1 MSAMFLVQFAI
12 VLLCIL
18 VGARIGGIGLGVMGG
33 VGLSILAFGFGLKPA
48 GLPIDVMLMI
58 MAVVS
63 AAAAMQAA
71 GGLDYM
77 IKIATNILRRNP
89 KYITFMAPAVT
100 WTFTVLAGTGHV
112 AYSVLPVIAE
122 VSRHNGIRPERPL
135 SMAVI
140 ASQFAIVASPIAAA
154 VVSVVA
160 FLEPQ
165 GISLLNVLLVT
176 IPSTILGLFCACL
189 IVNKL
194 GKELKDDPKYQ
205 QLLQDPDY
213 LKKVGSATAEEKIEI
228 KPTAKLSV
236 GLFLFGAFLV
246 VFMGAVPTVIKN
258 ITAAYNG
265 EVTGFAKTVVDI
277 LSLFR
282 PTFDGK
288 PMGMAHTIEIV
299 MLTVGAL
306 IILTCKPNGN
316 AITQGSVFHAGMRAV
331 IAIFGIAW
339 LGDTLMQAHITEVK
353 EMVKDLVQTAP
364 WAFAL
369 ALFVL
374 SVLVNSQG
382 ATVATLFPVGIAL
395 GIPAPILIGVFV
407 AVNGYFF
414 IPNYGPII
422 ASIDFDSTGT
432 TKIGKFIFN
441 HSFMLPGL
449 LSMAF
454 SLGFGLLFA
463 NMFL

>member
-1 MSAMFLVQFAI
+1 MSAMFILQFAI

-18 VGARIGGIGLGVMGG
+18 IGARVGGIGLGVFGG
-33 VGLSILAFGFGLKPA
+33 LGLAILSFGFGLKPA
-48 GLPIDVMLMI
+48 GLPIDVMFMI

-89 KYITFMAPAVT
+89 KYITFIAPLVT

-122 VSRHNGIRPERPL
+122 VSRHNGVRPERPL

-154 VVSVVA
+154 VVAVVA

-165 GISLLNVLLVT
+165 GVTLGDVLLVT
-176 IPSTILGLFCACL
+176 IPSTLLGIMLACVF
-189 IVNKL
+189 VNKM
-194 GKELKDDPKYQ
+194 GKELKDDPHYQ
-205 QLLQDPDY
+205 KLLQDPEYVKANHTDTNPSE
-213 LKKVGSATAEEKIEI
+213 VVI
-228 KPTAKLSV
+228 KPTAKVSV
-236 GLFLFGAFLV
+236 GLFLFGALLV
-246 VFMGAVPTVIKN
+246 VLLGAMP
-258 ITAAYNG
+258 
-265 EVTGFAKTVVDI
+265 
-277 LSLFR
+277 SLR
-282 PTFDGK
+282 PVFDGK
-288 PMGMAHTIEIV
+288 PMGMAHAIEIV

-306 IILTCKPNGN
+306 IIFFCKPDGDE
-316 AITQGSVFHAGMRAV
+316 ITKGSIFHAGMRAV

-339 LGDTLMQAHITEVK
+339 LGDTLMQAHMTEVK
-353 EMVKDLVQTAP
+353 EMVSGLVEAAP

-374 SVLVNSQG
+374 SILVNSQG
-382 ATVATLFPVGIAL
+382 ATVATLFPLAVAI

-422 ASIDFDSTGT
+422 ASIDFDTTGT
-432 TKIGKFIFN
+432 TRIGKYIFN

-449 LSMAF
+449 ISMAF
-454 SLGFGLLFA
+454 CLGLGLLFA
-463 NMFL
+463 QIFL

>member
-1 MSAMFLVQFAI
+1 MSTMFLVQFAI

-18 VGARIGGIGLGVMGG
+18 VGARVGGIGLGVFGG
-33 VGLSILAFGFGLKPA
+33 LGLAILSFGFGLKPA
-48 GLPIDVMLMI
+48 GLPIDVMFMI

-89 KYITFMAPAVT
+89 KHITFIAPLVT

-122 VSRHNGIRPERPL
+122 VSRHSGIRPERPL

-154 VVSVVA
+154 VVAVVA

-165 GISLLNVLLVT
+165 GIHLGDVLMVT
-176 IPSTILGLFCACL
+176 IPSTLAGILLACVF
-189 IVNKL
+189 VNKM
-194 GKELKDDPKYQ
+194 GKELKDDPEYQRRLKDPKYA
-205 QLLQDPDY
+205 DTFN
-213 LKKVGSATAEEKIEI
+213 STASSTEIEVS
-228 KPTAKLSV
+228 KTAKISV
-236 GLFLFGAFLV
+236 SLFLFGALLV
-246 VFMGAVPTVIKN
+246 VLMGAMP
-258 ITAAYNG
+258 
-265 EVTGFAKTVVDI
+265 
-277 LSLFR
+277 SLR
-282 PTFDGK
+282 PVFDGK
-288 PMGMAHTIEIV
+288 PMGMAHTIEII
-299 MLTVGAL
+299 MLAIGAL
-306 IILTCKPNGN
+306 IILTCKPDGTE
-316 AITQGSVFHAGMRAV
+316 ITKGSVFHAGMRAV

-339 LGDTLMQAHITEVK
+339 LGDTLMQAHMEEVK
-353 EMVKDLVQTAP
+353 GLVKGLVETAP
-364 WAFAL
+364 WAFAF

-382 ATVATLFPVGIAL
+382 ATVATLFPLGIAL
-395 GIPAPILIGVFV
+395 GIPAPVLIGVFV

-414 IPNYGPII
+414 VPNYGPII
-422 ASIDFDSTGT
+422 ASIDFDTTGT
-432 TKIGKFIFN
+432 TKIGKYIFN

-454 SLGFGLLFA
+454 CLVFGLLLS
-463 NMFL
+463 NVLL

>member
-1 MSAMFLVQFAI
+1 MSTMFILQFAI

-18 VGARIGGIGLGVMGG
+18 VGARVGGIGLGVFGG
-33 VGLSILAFGFGLKPA
+33 LGLAILSFGFGLKPA
-48 GLPIDVMLMI
+48 GLPIDVMFMI

-77 IKIATNILRRNP
+77 IKIATKILRRNP
-89 KYITFMAPAVT
+89 KHITFIAPLVT

-154 VVSVVA
+154 VVAVVA
-160 FLEPQ
+160 FLEPHVHL
-165 GISLLNVLLVT
+165 GDVLIVT
-176 IPSTILGLFCACL
+176 IPSTLAGILLACVF
-189 IVNKL
+189 VNKM
-194 GKELKDDPKYQ
+194 GKELKDDPEYQRRLKDPKYADIFNATTSSQ
-205 QLLQDPDY
+205 EVEVSQ
-213 LKKVGSATAEEKIEI
+213 SAKI
-228 KPTAKLSV
+228 SV
-236 GLFLFGAFLV
+236 SLFLFGALLV
-246 VFMGAVPTVIKN
+246 VLMGAMP
-258 ITAAYNG
+258 
-265 EVTGFAKTVVDI
+265 
-277 LSLFR
+277 SLR
-282 PTFDGK
+282 PVFDGK
-288 PMGMAHTIEIV
+288 PMGMAHTIEII
-299 MLTVGAL
+299 MLSIGAL
-306 IILTCKPNGN
+306 IILFCKPDGTE
-316 AITQGSVFHAGMRAV
+316 ITKGSVFHAGMRAV

-339 LGDTLMQAHITEVK
+339 LGDTLMQAHMAEVK
-353 EMVKDLVQTAP
+353 GLVEGLVNTAP
-364 WAFAL
+364 WAFAF

-382 ATVATLFPVGIAL
+382 ATVATLFPLGIAL
-395 GIPAPILIGVFV
+395 GIPAPVLIGVFV

-414 IPNYGPII
+414 VPNYGPII
-422 ASIDFDSTGT
+422 ASIDFDTTGT
-432 TKIGKFIFN
+432 TKIGKYIFN

-454 SLGFGLLFA
+454 CLVFGLILA
-463 NMFL
+463 NVLL

>member
-1 MSAMFLVQFAI
+1 MSAMFFIQFAI

-18 VGARIGGIGLGVMGG
+18 AGARVGGIGLGVFGG
-33 VGLSILAFGFGLKPA
+33 LGLAILSFCFDLKPA
-48 GLPIDVMLMI
+48 GLPIDVMFMI

-89 KYITFMAPAVT
+89 KYITFIAPAVT

-122 VSRHNGIRPERPL
+122 VSRHNGVRPERPL

-154 VVSVVA
+154 VVAVVNY
-160 FLEPQ
+160 LEPQ
-165 GISLLNVLLVT
+165 GITLGNVLSVT
-176 IPSTILGLFCACL
+176 IPSTILGLALACVF
-189 IVNKL
+189 VNKM
-194 GKELKDDPKYQ
+194 GKELKDDPDYQ
-205 QLLQDPDY
+205 RLLQDPDY
-213 LKKVGSATAEEKIEI
+213 VKENHTDVDLTDAPL

-236 GLFLFGAFLV
+236 GLFLFGALLV
-246 VFMGAVPTVIKN
+246 VLMGAMP
-258 ITAAYNG
+258 
-265 EVTGFAKTVVDI
+265 E
-277 LSLFR
+277 LR
-282 PTFDGK
+282 PAFDGK
-288 PMGMAHTIEIV
+288 PMSMAHTIEIV
-299 MLTVGAL
+299 MLTIGAL
-306 IILTCKPNGN
+306 IIFFCKPDGTE
-316 AITQGSVFHAGMRAV
+316 ITKGSVFHAGMRAV

-339 LGDTLMQAHITEVK
+339 LGDTLMSAHISEVK
-353 EMVKDLVQTAP
+353 VLVSDLVETAP
-364 WAFAL
+364 WAFAF

-382 ATVATLFPVGIAL
+382 ATVATLFPLGIAL
-395 GIPAPILIGVFV
+395 GIPAPVLVGVFV

-422 ASIDFDSTGT
+422 ASIDFDTTGT
-432 TKIGKFIFN
+432 TRIGKFIFN
-441 HSFMLPGL
+441 HSFMIPGL
-449 LSMAF
+449 LSMVF
-454 SLGFGLLFA
+454 SLVFGLLFA
-463 NMFL
+463 NILL

>member
-1 MSAMFLVQFAI
+1 MSAMFLIQFAI

-18 VGARIGGIGLGVMGG
+18 VGARVGGIGLGVFGG
-33 VGLSILAFGFGLKPA
+33 LGLAILSFGFDLKPA
-48 GLPIDVMLMI
+48 GLPIDVMFMI
-58 MAVVS
+58 MAVVA

-122 VSRHNGIRPERPL
+122 VSRHNGVRPERPL

-154 VVSVVA
+154 VVAVVNY
-160 FLEPQ
+160 LEPQ
-165 GISLLNVLLVT
+165 GITLGSVLSVT
-176 IPSTILGLFCACL
+176 VPATILGIALACVF
-189 IVNKL
+189 VNKM
-194 GKELKDDPKYQ
+194 GKELKDDPEYQ
-205 QLLQDPDY
+205 RRLQDPEYIKENHTDVK
-213 LKKVGSATAEEKIEI
+213 LDEVQL

-236 GLFLFGAFLV
+236 GLFLFGALLV
-246 VFMGAVPTVIKN
+246 VLMGAMP
-258 ITAAYNG
+258 
-265 EVTGFAKTVVDI
+265 
-277 LSLFR
+277 SLR
-282 PTFDGK
+282 PAFDGK

-299 MLTVGAL
+299 MLTIGAL
-306 IILTCKPNGN
+306 IILFCKPDGN
-316 AITQGSVFHAGMRAV
+316 EITKGSVFHAGMRAV

-339 LGDTLMQAHITEVK
+339 LGDTLMQAHMVEVK
-353 EMVKDLVQTAP
+353 EMVKELVETAP
-364 WAFAL
+364 WTFAF

-382 ATVATLFPVGIAL
+382 ATVATLFPLGIAL
-395 GIPAPILIGVFV
+395 GIPAPVLIGVFV

-422 ASIDFDSTGT
+422 ASIDFDTTGT
-432 TKIGKFIFN
+432 TRIGKFIFN

-449 LSMAF
+449 LSMVF
-454 SLGFGLLFA
+454 SIAFGLLFA

>member
-1 MSAMFLVQFAI
+1 MSTMFLVQFAI

-18 VGARIGGIGLGVMGG
+18 VGARVGGIGLGVFGG
-33 VGLSILAFGFGLKPA
+33 LGLAILSFGFGLKPA
-48 GLPIDVMLMI
+48 GLPIDVMFMI

-89 KYITFMAPAVT
+89 KHITFIAPLVT

-122 VSRHNGIRPERPL
+122 VSRHSGIRPERPL

-154 VVSVVA
+154 VVAVVA

-165 GISLLNVLLVT
+165 SIHLGDVLMVT
-176 IPSTILGLFCACL
+176 IPSTLAGILLACVF
-189 IVNKL
+189 VNKM
-194 GKELKDDPKYQ
+194 GKELKDDPEYQRRLKDPKYA
-205 QLLQDPDY
+205 DTFN
-213 LKKVGSATAEEKIEI
+213 STTSSTEIEVS
-228 KPTAKLSV
+228 KTAKVSV
-236 GLFLFGAFLV
+236 SLFLFGALLV
-246 VFMGAVPTVIKN
+246 VLMGAVP
-258 ITAAYNG
+258 
-265 EVTGFAKTVVDI
+265 
-277 LSLFR
+277 SLR
-282 PTFDGK
+282 PVFDGK
-288 PMGMAHTIEIV
+288 PMGMAHTIEII
-299 MLTVGAL
+299 MLSIGAL
-306 IILTCKPNGN
+306 IIFTCKPDSTE
-316 AITQGSVFHAGMRAV
+316 ITKGSVFHAGMRAV

-339 LGDTLMQAHITEVK
+339 LGDTLMQAHIDE
-353 EMVKDLVQTAP
+353 VKDLVKGLVETAP
-364 WAFAL
+364 WAFAF

-382 ATVATLFPVGIAL
+382 ATVATLFPLGIAL
-395 GIPAPILIGVFV
+395 GIPAPVLIGVFV

-414 IPNYGPII
+414 VPNYGPII
-422 ASIDFDSTGT
+422 ASIDFDTTGT
-432 TKIGKFIFN
+432 TKIGKYIFN

-454 SLGFGLLFA
+454 CLVFGLALS
-463 NMFL
+463 NVLL

>member
-1 MSAMFLVQFAI
+1 MSLMFLVQFAI

-18 VGARIGGIGLGVMGG
+18 VGARVGGIGLGVFGG
-33 VGLSILAFGFGLKPA
+33 LGLAILSFGFGLKPA
-48 GLPIDVMLMI
+48 GLPIDVMFMI
-58 MAVVS
+58 MAVV
-63 AAAAMQAA
+63 AAASAMQAA

-89 KYITFMAPAVT
+89 KYITFIAPAVT

-122 VSRHNGIRPERPL
+122 VSRHNGVRPERPL

-154 VVSVVA
+154 VVAVVA
-160 FLEPQ
+160 YLEPQ
-165 GISLLNVLLVT
+165 GINLGSVLGVT
-176 IPSTILGLFCACL
+176 MPATILGLGLACVF
-189 IVNKL
+189 VNKM
-194 GKELKDDPKYQ
+194 GKELKDDPHYQ
-205 QLLQDPDY
+205 ALLQNPDY
-213 LKKVGSATAEEKIEI
+213 VKNNSVNSNPADMPI

-236 GLFLFGAFLV
+236 TLFLIGALLV
-246 VFMGAVPTVIKN
+246 VLMGAIP
-258 ITAAYNG
+258 
-265 EVTGFAKTVVDI
+265 
-277 LSLFR
+277 SLR
-282 PTFDGK
+282 PVFGDK

-299 MLTVGAL
+299 MLTMGAL
-306 IILTCKPNGN
+306 IILFCKPDGN
-316 AITQGSVFHAGMRAV
+316 EITKGSVFHAGMRAV

-339 LGDTLMQAHITEVK
+339 LGDTLMQAHMTEVK
-353 EMVKDLVQTAP
+353 EMVKGLVETAP

-369 ALFVL
+369 ALFIL

-382 ATVATLFPVGIAL
+382 ATVATLFPLGIAL
-395 GIPAPILIGVFV
+395 GIPAPVLIGVFV

-422 ASIDFDSTGT
+422 ASIDFDTTGT
-432 TKIGKFIFN
+432 TRIGKFIFN

-463 NMFL
+463 NLFL

>member
-1 MSAMFLVQFAI
+1 MSALFLLQFAV

-18 VGARIGGIGLGVMGG
+18 IGARIGGIGLGVMGG
-33 VGLSILAFGFGLKPA
+33 VGLAILSFGFGLKPA

-89 KYITFMAPAVT
+89 KYITFIAPAVT

-135 SMAVI
+135 GMAVI

-165 GISLLNVLLVT
+165 GITLGDVLKIT
-176 IPSTILGLFCACL
+176 IPATVLGLFCACL
-189 IVNKL
+189 IVNKV
-194 GKELKDDPKYQ
+194 GKELKDDPHYQ
-205 QLLQDPDY
+205 HLLQDPEYVKLNHSYTSSDDIQI
-213 LKKVGSATAEEKIEI
+213 S
-228 KPTAKLSV
+228 PTAKKSV
-236 GLFLFGAFLV
+236 GLFLFGALLV
-246 VFMGAVPTVIKN
+246 VLMGTFP
-258 ITAAYNG
+258 
-265 EVTGFAKTVVDI
+265 
-277 LSLFR
+277 SLR

-288 PMGMAHTIEIV
+288 AMGMAHTIEIV
-299 MLTVGAL
+299 MLSVGAL

-339 LGDTLMQAHITEVK
+339 LGDTLMQAHMTEVK
-353 EMVKDLVQTAP
+353 EMVKGLVETAP

-382 ATVATLFPVGIAL
+382 ATVATLFPVAIAL

-432 TKIGKFIFN
+432 TKIGKYIFN

-454 SLGFGLLFA
+454 SLSFGLLFA
-463 NMFL
+463 KILL

>member
-1 MSAMFLVQFAI
+1 MFFIEFAI
-12 VLLCIL
+12 VLVCIL
-18 VGARIGGIGLGVMGG
+18 IGARIGGIGLGVMGG
-33 VGLSILAFGFGLKPA
+33 LGLTILSFCFGLKPA
-48 GLPIDVMLMI
+48 GLPIDVMFMI

-77 IKIATNILRRNP
+77 IKIATAILRKNP
-89 KYITFMAPAVT
+89 KHITFIAPAVT
-100 WTFTVLAGTGHV
+100 WIFTVFAGTGHV

-154 VVSVVA
+154 VVAVVA
-160 FLEPQ
+160 YLEPQ
-165 GISLLNVLLVT
+165 GITLGDVLIVT
-176 IPSTILGLFCACL
+176 IPSTILGLALACVF
-189 IVNKL
+189 VNKM
-194 GKELKDDPKYQ
+194 GKELRDDPNYQ
-205 QLLQDPDY
+205 RLLEDPDY
-213 LKKVGSATAEEKIEI
+213 VKANHANANPDEI
-228 KPTAKLSV
+228 QITKTAKLSV
-236 GLFLFGAFLV
+236 GLFLLGALLV
-246 VFMGAVPTVIKN
+246 VVLGAIP
-258 ITAAYNG
+258 
-265 EVTGFAKTVVDI
+265 
-277 LSLFR
+277 SLR
-282 PTFDGK
+282 PVFDGK

-299 MLTVGAL
+299 MLSIGAL

-316 AITQGSVFHAGMRAV
+316 AITQGFVFHAGMRAV

-353 EMVKDLVQTAP
+353 ESVKMLVETAP
-364 WAFAL
+364 WAFAF
-369 ALFVL
+369 ALFLL

-382 ATVATLFPVGIAL
+382 ATVATLFPLGVAL
-395 GIPAPILIGVFV
+395 GIPAAILIGVFV

-422 ASIDFDSTGT
+422 ASIDFDTTGT
-432 TKIGKFIFN
+432 TRIGKYIFN

-454 SLGFGLLFA
+454 SLAFGLLFA
-463 NMFL
+463 NLFL

>member
-1 MSAMFLVQFAI
+1 MSAMFITQFAI

-18 VGARIGGIGLGVMGG
+18 IGARIGGIGLGVMGG
-33 VGLSILAFGFGLKPA
+33 VGLSILSFGFGLKPA

-77 IKIATNILRRNP
+77 IKIATNILRRHP
-89 KYITFMAPAVT
+89 KYITFIAPAVT

-122 VSRHNGIRPERPL
+122 VSRHSGIRPERPL

-154 VVSVVA
+154 VTSVVA

-165 GISLLNVLLVT
+165 GITMGDVLIVT
-176 IPSTILGLFCACL
+176 IPATIFGLFFACL
-189 IVNKL
+189 IVNKM
-194 GKELKDDPKYQ
+194 GKELKDDPRYQ
-205 QLLQDPDY
+205 QLLQDPEYVKHNQSFVSTD
-213 LKKVGSATAEEKIEI
+213 EI
-228 KPTAKLSV
+228 QVSPTAKKSV
-236 GLFLFGAFLV
+236 GIFLFGALLV
-246 VFMGAVPTVIKN
+246 VLMGTVP
-258 ITAAYNG
+258 
-265 EVTGFAKTVVDI
+265 
-277 LSLFR
+277 SLR
-282 PTFDGK
+282 PVFDGK

-299 MLTVGAL
+299 MLSVGAL

-316 AITQGSVFHAGMRAV
+316 AITQGTVFHAGMRAV

-339 LGDTLMQAHITEVK
+339 LGDTLMQSHMVEVK
-353 EMVKDLVQTAP
+353 EMVKGLVETAP

-382 ATVATLFPVGIAL
+382 ATVATLFPVAIAL

-432 TKIGKFIFN
+432 TRIGKFIFN

-449 LSMAF
+449 ISMAF
-454 SLGFGLLFA
+454 CLGFGLLFA
-463 NMFL
+463 HFFL